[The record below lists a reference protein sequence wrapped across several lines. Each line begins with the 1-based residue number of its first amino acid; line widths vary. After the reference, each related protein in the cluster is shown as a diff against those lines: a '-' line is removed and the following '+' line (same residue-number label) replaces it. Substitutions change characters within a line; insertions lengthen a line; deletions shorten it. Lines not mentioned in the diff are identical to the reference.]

1 MITEGVDGIPYFIHH
16 LVDQMA
22 QQGSVVSAATVGEIV
37 DACLTDPND
46 RWHFHYYVDRI
57 STYYMPEERQFV
69 LNLLDVLATASQPLT
84 FDDLFNLLKARLVTE
99 DRESAHEILTLLQRD
114 HYILQQMDGKYRFR
128 FPLIQRWWRLYR
140 GLA

>member
-1 MITEGVDGIPYFIHH
+1 
-16 LVDQMA
+16 
-22 QQGSVVSAATVGEIV
+22 
-37 DACLTDPND
+37 
-46 RWHFHYYVDRI
+46 
-57 STYYMPEERQFV
+57 MPEERQFV